1 MNSLSERD
9 LVAVL
14 VLVVLLWS
22 IALGLFF
29 TALTRFLFAYLL
41 PQSQ

>member
-1 MNSLSERD
+1 MNPLSERD

-14 VLVVLLWS
+14 AAAMLLWS